1 MAEERAA
8 CENLLLNLNMV
19 KELKQ
24 AIEKA
29 EQLPESEQQA
39 LANLILSEIEWEN
52 SFANSQ
58 SKLSS
63 LASEALQE
71 YKRGKSKPLEF
82 EE

>member
-1 MAEERAA
+1 
-8 CENLLLNLNMV
+8 MV
-19 KELKQ
+19 KELKE
-24 AIEKA
+24 AIAKA

-58 SKLSS
+58 DKLSS
-63 LASEALQE
+63 LANEALSE
-71 YKRGKSKPLEF
+71 YKKGKSKPLGF